1 MGRYAIGLMSGTSL
15 DGIDAA
21 LVHLGDDPREISL
34 VHFLSLP
41 YSAEQ
46 RSALLQLCQPGEAT
60 VAEICSMN
68 FQLGELFAEAVLQL
82 LAEAGFAAEEIA
94 VIGSHGQTIYHIPG
108 QSTLQ
113 IGEPAVI
120 ANRTGITTVADFRPA
135 DIAVGGQGAPLV
147 PYFDQIVFG
156 DSTALTAVQNIGGIG
171 NVTVVGGN
179 ADSLPWIAF
188 DTGPGNMIIDAVVR
202 LMTDGAASYDQGGKL
217 AAQGRVNSSLLAK
230 LMSHPYFAVQPP
242 KTTGRELFGT
252 EFSEKLWKTSDLPPQ
267 DLLATVT
274 AFTAE
279 SIADQYRRFIAPY
292 GTIERVIIGGGG
304 SHNQTLLEMLRERL
318 DCPVY
323 VHEDF
328 GISSDAKE
336 AMAFA
341 LMALATLEGAS
352 SNVPLATGARK
363 PTILGKIVLP
373 GK

>member
-21 LVHLGDDPREISL
+21 LVHLGDDPRISL

-46 RSALLQLCQPGEAT
+46 RSALLRLCQPGEAT

-156 DSTALTAVQNIGGIG
+156 DSTALTAVQNIGG
-171 NVTVVGGN
+171 
-179 ADSLPWIAF
+179 W
-188 DTGPGNMIIDAVVR
+188 
-202 LMTDGAASYDQGGKL
+202 
-217 AAQGRVNSSLLAK
+217 
-230 LMSHPYFAVQPP
+230 
-242 KTTGRELFGT
+242 
-252 EFSEKLWKTSDLPPQ
+252 
-267 DLLATVT
+267 
-274 AFTAE
+274 
-279 SIADQYRRFIAPY
+279 
-292 GTIERVIIGGGG
+292 
-304 SHNQTLLEMLRERL
+304 
-318 DCPVY
+318 
-323 VHEDF
+323 
-328 GISSDAKE
+328 
-336 AMAFA
+336 
-341 LMALATLEGAS
+341 
-352 SNVPLATGARK
+352 
-363 PTILGKIVLP
+363 
-373 GK
+373 